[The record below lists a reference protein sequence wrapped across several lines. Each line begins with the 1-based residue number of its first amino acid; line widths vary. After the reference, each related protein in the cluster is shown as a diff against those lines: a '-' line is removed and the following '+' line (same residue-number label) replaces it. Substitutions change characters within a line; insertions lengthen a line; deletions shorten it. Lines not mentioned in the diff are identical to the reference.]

1 MDDVIIKK
9 LVVEVDGEA
18 VLVFVVPSL
27 ADGERF
33 AMIEAV
39 LASNPILRLV
49 DNAEVGGIWN
59 GTAFVT
65 P

>member
-18 VLVFVVPSL
+18 ALVFVVPSL
-27 ADGERF
+27 VDGERF

-39 LASNPILRLV
+39 LASNPVLRLV
-49 DNAEVGGIWN
+49 DNAEIGGIWN
-59 GTAFVT
+59 GTAFVK

>member
-1 MDDVIIKK
+1 MSEVIIKK

-18 VLVFVVPSL
+18 AMIFIVPSL
-27 ADGERF
+27 EDGERF
-33 AMIEAV
+33 AMVEAI

-49 DNAEVGGIWN
+49 DNAEVGSIWN
-59 GTAFVT
+59 GTGYIK